1 MNHQVPSPKQGEE
14 KQVFNDKP
22 DGPVFNSEKVVFKIL
37 IKRHQKNRIKQENKS
52 GDKPMSGFNST
63 FRTIA
68 HTFHAAL
75 AVESPKRTVVD
86 PDNCFHGTLFN
97 TKVTIIAIG

>member
-1 MNHQVPSPKQGEE
+1 MPNPKQRKGER
-14 KQVFNDKP
+14 VFNDKT
-22 DGPVFNSEKVVFKIL
+22 DNPVFNSEKVVFKIL
-37 IKRHQKNRIKQENKS
+37 IKRHKKNRIKQENKS
-52 GDKPMSGFNST
+52 GDKPMSGFNRL
-63 FRTIA
+63 FWAIA
-68 HTFHAAL
+68 HTFHATL